1 MSLYGDKF
9 KIGGLSCGLVLRG
22 GANGEYRVV
31 FEREYAS
38 LEQIEALEWDP
49 PVVEGECPL
58 PVGYG
63 VTVKDIQYSAAA
75 RSYQVVLQVGKQY
88 LGDVTGYQAQISQLQ
103 DTIQEQAGTIQ
114 SQQDALAEREATI
127 LQQAATIDSQAE
139 ALAELEAEGTAGEVK
154 EELQAAYTE
163 GVESNG

>member
-1 MSLYGDKF
+1 MSPA
-9 KIGGLSCGLVLRG
+9 CGLRLHGEGHPVQRRRPQLPG
-22 GANGEYRVV
+22 GA
-31 FEREYAS
+31 
-38 LEQIEALEWDP
+38 P
-49 PVVEGECPL
+49 
-58 PVGYG
+58 
-63 VTVKDIQYSAAA
+63 
-75 RSYQVVLQVGKQY
+75 
-88 LGDVTGYQAQISQLQ
+88 QISQLQ